1 MMSLESVDSEAKETR
16 YVKKHYPLITSFN
29 GKSEALADEFAVA
42 FGLPLNDWLA
52 IRMLSIRPG

>member
-29 GKSEALADEFAVA
+29 GKPQALADEFAVA
-42 FGLPLNDWLA
+42 FGLP
-52 IRMLSIRPG
+52 